1 MAVKRSTAFTWAQ
14 KAARE
19 PNRTHIAPSKLL
31 VYGKSVSNL
40 NQPTSSREW
49 VITCLDNPKLNWGRV
64 KVLDP
69 DLLTCRI
76 ISKSSPYLQYIQPAS
91 RSGKQLV
98 KATAY
103 REVAKPSQ
111 HSPEWL
117 TRYYEPSL
125 ALKAPNS
132 WLAWIIQQAE
142 QGRSYEASFTW
153 TGHNSEYN
161 CFSQRESRMWLPINV
176 VQQSF
181 SLLRTCAWS
190 LDKVCLLRILAHISV
205 LNPT

>member
-1 MAVKRSTAFTWAQ
+1 MAVKRSTAFAWAQ

-19 PNRTHIAPSKLL
+19 PNRTHIASSKLS

-49 VITCLDNPKLNWGRV
+49 VITCPENPKLNWGRV

-76 ISKSSPYLQYIQPAS
+76 ISKSSPYLQYVQPAS

-103 REVAKPSQ
+103 REVAEPSQ

-117 TRYYEPSL
+117 TRHYEPSL
-125 ALKAPNS
+125 ALEAPNS

-153 TGHNSEYN
+153 TGHNSEDN